1 MTRVSTPTMN
11 SVRRKPVPS
20 AGPTPGVPTG
30 TPPGSRHRILV
41 MAHAH
46 PDFSLGGGEIAAY
59 NLFKAYREDT
69 AVQEAWFLAR
79 ADRGR
84 GATGQISLRRPNEYL
99 WEQAVHDWHRMKA
112 LHQESVVTWFAD
124 LIRALK
130 PTAVHTHHYAH
141 LGLEYLRVI
150 KQVDPNIKIVM
161 TLHEYMAICR
171 NQGQMIKT
179 GSFRLCS
186 RSSPDDCSR
195 CFPDTTPEDFW
206 LRQHY
211 FMSHFDLV
219 DQFVSPSAFLKQ
231 RYVDWGL
238 NADKITVIENGQ
250 ADEEPLPP
258 RPLAAGETRS
268 RFGFFGQI
276 TPYKGLDVVLE
287 ALALLKKE
295 DSDKIVLE
303 VHGANLELQPEDYR
317 NKVERLRAPL
327 MERGVVQWVGPYQPH
342 ELRSRMAGV
351 DWVVVPSIWWE
362 NSPMVIQE
370 AFVCGRPLMVSD
382 IGGMK
387 EKVRDGCDG
396 VHASVGNA
404 LQWKAALMSAAT
416 STQNHDALVA
426 GIARPECHRITAR
439 RHCDLMAK
447 AGQS

>member
-1 MTRVSTPTMN
+1 MTHASTPTMN
-11 SVRRKPVPS
+11 STRRKKTPS
-20 AGPTPGVPTG
+20 AAPTTGVPTG
-30 TPPGSRHRILV
+30 NPPSGHQRILV

-124 LIRALK
+124 LIRALQ

-150 KQVDPNIKIVM
+150 KQVDPAIKIVM

-195 CFPDTTPEDFW
+195 CFPDTTSEDFW
-206 LRQHY
+206 LRKHY

-219 DQFVSPSAFLKQ
+219 DEFVSPSAFLKQ

-295 DSDKIVLE
+295 DSNRIVLE
-303 VHGANLELQPEDYR
+303 VHGANLELQPEEYR

-370 AFVCGRPLMVSD
+370 AFGCGRPLVVSD

-387 EKVRDGCDG
+387 EKVRDGYDG
-396 VHASVGNA
+396 THASVGNA
-404 LQWKAALMSAAT
+404 LQWKAALMSGAT
-416 STQNHDALVA
+416 NTQNYDALVA
-426 GIARPECHRITAR
+426 GITRPACHRSAAK
-439 RHCDLMAK
+439 RHCELITQ
-447 AGQS
+447 AGQT

>member
-1 MTRVSTPTMN
+1 MTRTSTPTMN
-11 SVRRKPVPS
+11 STRSKKALPAAPATAASVFP
-20 AGPTPGVPTG
+20 
-30 TPPGSRHRILV
+30 PPGGRHRILV

-59 NLFKAYREDT
+59 NLFNAYRQDAE
-69 AVQEAWFLAR
+69 VQEAWFLAR

-84 GATGQISLRRPNEYL
+84 GVTGQIGLRRPKEYL

-112 LHQESVVTWFAD
+112 LHQESVVTWFSD

-130 PTAVHTHHYAH
+130 PTVVHTHHYAH

-179 GSFRLCS
+179 GGFRLCS
-186 RSSPDDCSR
+186 RSSPDDCAR
-195 CFPDTTPEDFW
+195 CFPDSTPEDFW
-206 LRQHY
+206 LRKHY

-219 DQFVSPSAFLKQ
+219 DQFVSPSEFLRQ
-231 RYVDWGL
+231 RYIDWGL
-238 NADKITVIENGQ
+238 NAEKITVIENGQ
-250 ADEEPLPP
+250 SDEEPLPP
-258 RPLAAGETRS
+258 RALAAGQARN

-287 ALALLKKE
+287 ALALLKE
-295 DSDKIVLE
+295 SDSDKIVLE
-303 VHGANLELQPEDYR
+303 VHGANLELQPDDYR
-317 NKVERLRAPL
+317 KKVERLRAPL

-342 ELRSRMAGV
+342 ELHSRMAGV

-370 AFVCGRPLMVSD
+370 AFVCGRPLVVSD

-387 EKVRDGCDG
+387 EKVRNGVDG
-396 VHASVGNA
+396 VHASVGSA
-404 LQWKAALMSAAT
+404 PQWKAALMNCAT
-416 STQNHDALVA
+416 STKNHERLRA
-426 GIARPECHRITAR
+426 GIVRPESHRSVAR
-439 RHCDLMAK
+439 RHCDLMSK
-447 AGQS
+447 AGRS

>member
-1 MTRVSTPTMN
+1 MTRAATPTMN
-11 SVRRKPVPS
+11 SPRRKKVP
-20 AGPTPGVPTG
+20 ALAPTVVATCP
-30 TPPGSRHRILV
+30 PPGGRHRVLV

-59 NLFKAYREDT
+59 NLFNAYCSD
-69 AVQEAWFLAR
+69 ADVQEAWFLAR

-130 PTAVHTHHYAH
+130 PTVVHTHHYAH

-150 KQVDPNIKIVM
+150 KQVDPAIKILM

-179 GSFRLCS
+179 GGFRLCS

-195 CFPDTTPEDFW
+195 CFPDSSSEDFW
-206 LRQHY
+206 LRKHY
-211 FMSHFDLV
+211 FMSHFEFV
-219 DQFVSPSAFLKQ
+219 DQFVSPSEFLRQ
-231 RYVDWGL
+231 RYIEWGL
-238 NADKITVIENGQ
+238 KPDKIMVIENGQ
-250 ADEEPLPP
+250 SDEEPLPP
-258 RPLAAGETRS
+258 RPLAAGEARN

-276 TPYKGLDVVLE
+276 TPFKGLDVVLE
-287 ALALLKKE
+287 ALALLKEE
-295 DSDKIVLE
+295 DSGKIVLE
-303 VHGANLELQPEDYR
+303 VHGANLELQPEDYCK
-317 NKVERLRAPL
+317 KVERLRAPL

-370 AFVCGRPLMVSD
+370 AFVCGRPLVVSD

-387 EKVRDGCDG
+387 EKVRDGVDG
-396 VHASVGNA
+396 VHAAVGNA
-404 LQWKAALMSAAT
+404 LQWKAVLMNCAT
-416 STQNHDALVA
+416 SKKIHDQLRS
-426 GIARPECHRITAR
+426 GIARPNDHRSTAR
-439 RHCDLMAK
+439 RHCELMTK
-447 AGQS
+447 A

>member
-11 SVRRKPVPS
+11 GARRKPVPS
-20 AGPTPGVPTG
+20 AAPTTGVPTG
-30 TPPGSRHRILV
+30 TPAGTRHRILV

-150 KQVDPNIKIVM
+150 KQVDPAIKIVM

-206 LRQHY
+206 LRKHY

-219 DQFVSPSAFLKQ
+219 DEFVSPSAFLKQ

-295 DSDKIVLE
+295 DSDRIVLE
-303 VHGANLELQPEDYR
+303 VHGANLELQPEEYR

-327 MERGVVQWVGPYQPH
+327 MECGVVQWVGPYQPH

-370 AFVCGRPLMVSD
+370 AFVCGRPLVASD

-416 STQNHDALVA
+416 STQNYDALVA

>member
-1 MTRVSTPTMN
+1 MTRVSTRAMN
-11 SVRRKPVPS
+11 GVRRKPVPS
-20 AGPTPGVPTG
+20 AAPTTGVPTG
-30 TPPGSRHRILV
+30 TPAGTRHRILV

-141 LGLEYLRVI
+141 LGLEYLRVV

-206 LRQHY
+206 LRKHY

-219 DQFVSPSAFLKQ
+219 DEFVSPSAFLKQ

-295 DSDKIVLE
+295 DSNRIVLE
-303 VHGANLELQPEDYR
+303 VHGANLELQPEEYR

-370 AFVCGRPLMVSD
+370 AFVCGRPLVASD

-404 LQWKAALMSAAT
+404 LQWKAALTSAAT
-416 STQNHDALVA
+416 STQNYDALVA